1 MDWDLIGSLGGVRY
15 SANNQQDHTVDNQ
28 DHSRNKFCNNVHNKF
43 HNNVH
48 NQDLSHN
55 KFCVPPVL
63 LHDCPI
69 EGEKE

>member
-1 MDWDLIGSLGGVRY
+1 MAVIMLKVTSDLIGSLGGMRY
-15 SANNQQDHTVDNQ
+15 IYRANNQQNH
-28 DHSRNKFCNNVHNKF
+28 
-43 HNNVH
+43 NVH

-55 KFCVPPVL
+55 KFLVPPAL